1 MRHNEKVY
9 CCESCG
15 FLFQRTGSVTEC
27 PSCEEKQIRFATPEE
42 HEQLSQLLKEILGM
56 ETIKSTTKANEDN

>member
-15 FLFQRTGSVTEC
+15 FLFQRIGSVTEC
-27 PSCEEKQIRFATPEE
+27 PSCEENQIRFATPEE
-42 HEQLSQLLKEILGM
+42 QEQLARLLKDILDID
-56 ETIKSTTKANEDN
+56 TIKSTTKANENN